1 MHSEVNEK
9 TMLSKAGRM
18 KINLLVY
25 NVLILNIIYSV
36 FNESLY
42 VSLHYAP
49 KAIPPFFG
57 SSNNYS
63 SNFLS

>member
-9 TMLSKAGRM
+9 TMLSNAGRM

-25 NVLILNIIYSV
+25 NLLILNIYSV

-63 SNFLS
+63 SNFLP